1 MPAAAAR
8 LTMTSMQAVRRGA
21 AAATSVGLLG
31 FGLAA
36 CSSTPAVCT
45 DVDSVQ
51 ATVHQLKNLELG
63 KNTLSDLQKQ
73 LTKLSKQVRQL
84 AADASS
90 QYSAQITAVRSSLQ
104 RLQAGVSAAIA
115 NPSATSVSQLGTD
128 AKALESSVT
137 KLSKAVSST
146 C

>member
-1 MPAAAAR
+1 
-8 LTMTSMQAVRRGA
+8 
-21 AAATSVGLLG
+21 
-31 FGLAA
+31 
-36 CSSTPAVCT
+36 
-45 DVDSVQ
+45 
-51 ATVHQLKNLELG
+51 VHQLKNLELG

-90 QYSAQITAVRSSLQ
+90 QYSAQINAVRSSLQ

>member
-1 MPAAAAR
+1 M
-8 LTMTSMQAVRRGA
+8 
-21 AAATSVGLLG
+21 GLLG

-63 KNTLSDLQKQ
+63 KNTLGDLQKQ
-73 LTKLSKQVRQL
+73 LDKLGKQLKKL

-104 RLQAGVSAAIA
+104 RLQADVSAAVA
-115 NPSATSVSQLGTD
+115 NPSATSVSKLGAD
-128 AKALESSVT
+128 AKALESSVN
-137 KLSKAVSST
+137 KLSKAVSSS